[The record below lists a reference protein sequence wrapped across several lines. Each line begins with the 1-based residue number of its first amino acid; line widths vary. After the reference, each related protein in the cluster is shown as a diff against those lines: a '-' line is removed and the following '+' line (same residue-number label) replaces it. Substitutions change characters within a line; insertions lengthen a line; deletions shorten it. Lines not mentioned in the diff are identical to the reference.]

1 MCQAINAPSCSR
13 ELFLKWR
20 YVSKMNV
27 LACVQSKSPSS
38 SAHPFF
44 LLAAA
49 GESKDG
55 ASLTLS
61 YPVHTDQKA
70 QVRWKGLYCHNYLC
84 LVCCAAVAQLTPS
97 SPSSYPC
104 PPQKKTHTNTN
115 NNKSP
120 LNKPTNKKYHHQ
132 NKNCHKGTMKPIDA
146 HATLWSLDWVG
157 HSHMLNSRFT
167 ACKS

>member
-55 ASLTLS
+55 ASLMLS

-104 PPQKKTHTNTN
+104 PTQKKTTHQH
-115 NNKSP
+115 KQQQIP
-120 LNKPTNKKYHHQ
+120 PQQTNKQKIPPPKQKLPQGDHEANRRPRH
-132 NKNCHKGTMKPIDA
+132 
-146 HATLWSLDWVG
+146 TLEPGLGWS
-157 HSHMLNSRFT
+157 
-167 ACKS
+167 